1 MQLTLAYD
9 EGTYTYNFIYQKAC
23 NNMFENYRCQVR
35 CPKARDI
42 LNNSPCLFISSNFFY
57 LPNFLIILCYFQGRG
72 LSLNLSTH
80 QG

>member
-1 MQLTLAYD
+1 MQLTLTYD
-9 EGTYTYNFIYQKAC
+9 EGTYTYNFTYKKPY

-42 LNNSPCLFISSNFFY
+42 FNNSPCVYMSSKKIY
-57 LPNFLIILCYFQGRG
+57 LPIFLIILCHFQGRG
-72 LSLNLSTH
+72 LSLNLFTH